1 MVKQIRRAFWNI
13 WNNWL
18 ILQSGLETRF
28 WVLGT
33 RSSFIES
40 QKFNN
45 NIIIEQAQKIKNR
58 EPRTQD
64 RVPSNQERAHSSDGP
79 DANWQS
85 QLGQD
90 ADRSVGI
97 RAPDSVSV
105 KA

>member
-1 MVKQIRRAFWNI
+1 MYFVLYRFKNKGNQRIRYLI
-13 WNNWL
+13 IYDKLL

-28 WVLGT
+28 LVLGT

-64 RVPSNQERAHSSDGP
+64 RVPSNQERAHSSDG
-79 DANWQS
+79 
-85 QLGQD
+85 
-90 ADRSVGI
+90 
-97 RAPDSVSV
+97 
-105 KA
+105 